1 MRIVV
6 GFSGA
11 SGIIYGIRLLE
22 VLKEKGVETHL
33 IISRG
38 AGETLALETSYS
50 LDYVKSLA
58 SVTYRINDIAA
69 SVASGS
75 FKTNGMVIIPCSMK
89 TLSGIALGY
98 SDNLL
103 LRAAEVTLKERRPLI
118 LVPRETPLNLI
129 HLRNMLRAAQA
140 GAIILP
146 AMPAFYHKPKTIDD
160 LINHLVGKIL
170 DILGIEH
177 ELFKRWKGPE
187 INKEDSSR

>member
-129 HLRNMLRAAQA
+129 HLRNMLRAAHA